1 MKFTKLWR
9 NSMSVLARTLLMSVF
24 LLMLIGCNDSTSTAP
39 ECSSTGDSLVV
50 CDDNQ
55 YKVY

>member
-1 MKFTKLWR
+1 MKFTKLLR
-9 NSMSVLARTLLMSVF
+9 NRMSVLASPLLISVF

-39 ECSSTGDSLVV
+39 DCSSTGDSLVV
-50 CDDNQ
+50 CGDSQ

>member
-1 MKFTKLWR
+1 
-9 NSMSVLARTLLMSVF
+9 MSVLARTLLISVF
-24 LLMLIGCNDSTSTAP
+24 SLMLIGCNDSPSTGP

-50 CDDNQ
+50 CGDIQ